1 MHLQH
6 HRLKRAIAT
15 TELVVLAMLV
25 LFTVGLVVPIVEQ
38 REASDRRARTLGD
51 LRQLAHDVTLYYG
64 DTGTWPSGFNFAHTD
79 GPAAEGEEISFG
91 SSRRA
96 LHIRELLLTNRPP
109 VPNWRG
115 PYLSLCR
122 PDGWGNR
129 YVVVL
134 DTSAQ
139 GKRPSGWV
147 LSAGPDQCFNTA
159 PHHRVPAG
167 DDLGIRLR

>member
-1 MHLQH
+1 MHTHRQ
-6 HRLKRAIAT
+6 RLKRAIAT

-38 REASDRRARTLGD
+38 REESARRAHTLGD
-51 LRQLAHDVTLYYG
+51 LRQLAHDLTNYYR
-64 DTGTWPSGFNFAHTD
+64 DTGTWPSGISFAHTD
-79 GPAAEGEEISFG
+79 GPAAEGEERSFG

-96 LHIRELLLTNRPP
+96 VHIRELLLTNRPP

-134 DTSAQ
+134 DTNAP

-147 LSAGPDQCFNTA
+147 LSAGPDQLFNTA